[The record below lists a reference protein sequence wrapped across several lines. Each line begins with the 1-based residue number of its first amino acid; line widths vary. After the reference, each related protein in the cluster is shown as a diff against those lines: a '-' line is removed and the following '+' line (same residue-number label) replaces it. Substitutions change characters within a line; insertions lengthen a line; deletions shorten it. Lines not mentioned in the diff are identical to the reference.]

1 MNEKIISKVNEG
13 IMETKVDLTYKEFVD
28 LLAEIKNKDDEIKEL
43 REYVLIKEDI
53 SLLQDEKLLKTK
65 NILPSNS
72 RYKKDSFKISR
83 LEENTW
89 YSSKYTDGK
98 FEYELIRF
106 KDDDIKKGFEEVE
119 NVKGYFDE
127 ENEEY
132 FLVLRNKESI
142 W

>member
-1 MNEKIISKVNEG
+1 MNSKLISRVNEG

-53 SLLQDEKLLKTK
+53 NLLKDEKLLKNK
-65 NILPSNS
+65 NILPSNV

-83 LEENTW
+83 LEKNTW

-119 NVKGYFDE
+119 NIKGYFDE
-127 ENEEY
+127 ENEKY
-132 FLVLRNKESI
+132 FLVLRNEESI
-142 W
+142 

>member
-1 MNEKIISKVNEG
+1 MNNEIIKKVNEG

-65 NILPSNS
+65 NILPSNG

-89 YSSKYTDGK
+89 YRSKYTDGK

-119 NVKGYFDE
+119 NIKGYFDE
-127 ENEEY
+127 ENEKY
-132 FLVLRNKESI
+132 FLVLRNEESI
-142 W
+142 